1 MTIAAT
7 SISTTK
13 YEAHYDPTKVIQHP
27 EFQTLTEDAPE
38 LSDPELNIACAYN
51 PAHEIHMVKKP
62 RFEPGPGEVTIHVR
76 ATEICG
82 SGVHFWKHGHIGPTM
97 IVTDE
102 CGAGHESAGEIGSY

>member
-51 PAHEIHMVKKP
+51 LAHEIHMVKKP

-82 SGVHFWKHGHIGPTM
+82 YVVSSSSHIKQ
-97 IVTDE
+97 E
-102 CGAGHESAGEIGSY
+102 RC